1 MLNYL
6 RGEFYK
12 VFRRSYTW
20 ITLGVVLA
28 LEALLVAGWT
38 FTNANG
44 NHVDFYTGAAMLI
57 QLLPIGF
64 YATLF
69 TADMV
74 FAGQYK
80 FGTMKNEVS
89 FGIPRSRI
97 YLGKFLAQTVLSLL
111 ACVVMLGFYLAL
123 CWIFLIHDP
132 ETDAAILPILR
143 YCLTAALP
151 LWLGCQ
157 ALSCLCFFLFKND
170 YAATFVAVAVII
182 VIPSALEIFAL
193 LFEGPVGN
201 ALMALH
207 NLWPTTLL
215 EAAPRTVGEIS
226 LLLDALG
233 VGAAWLA
240 GFTALGLWR
249 FSRRE
254 IH

>member
-57 QLLPIGF
+57 QLLPAGF

-97 YLGKFLAQTVLSLL
+97 YLGKLLAETILALL

-123 CWIFLIHDP
+123 CWIFLLHDP
-132 ETDAAILPILR
+132 ETDAAVFPILG
-143 YCLTAALP
+143 YCLTASLP

-170 YAATFVAVAVII
+170 YAATFAAVAVII
-182 VIPSALEIFAL
+182 VIPSGLDIFSL
-193 LFEGPVGN
+193 LFEGPVGT
-201 ALMALH
+201 ALRKLH
-207 NLWPTTLL
+207 DLWPTTLL
-215 EAAPRTVGEIS
+215 ETAPRMVGDSS
-226 LLLDALG
+226 LLWLCAA
-233 VGAAWLA
+233 VGAVWLA

>member
-6 RGEFYK
+6 NGELYK

-28 LEALLVAGWT
+28 LEALLVAGWA

-44 NHVDFYTGAAMLI
+44 NTVDFYTGAGMLTMM
-57 QLLPIGF
+57 LSVGF

-69 TADMV
+69 TGDMV

-97 YLGKFLAQTVLSLL
+97 YQGKLLAETILALL

-123 CWIFLIHDP
+123 CWIFLLHNP
-132 ETDAAILPILR
+132 ETDAAVFPILR

-157 ALSCLCFFLFKND
+157 ALSCLCFFLFKSD
-170 YAATFVAVAVII
+170 IAATFACVGVVI
-182 VIPSALEIFAL
+182 VVPTALDLFSL
-193 LFEGPVGN
+193 LFEGPVGTV
-201 ALMALH
+201 LRQIY

-215 EAAPRTVGEIS
+215 GQASKVVGDPS
-226 LLLDALG
+226 LLLTALA
-233 VGAAWLA
+233 VGAVWLV